1 MNPETVEAPLLR
13 VKDLRKTYRA
23 RGRKGGVVNAV
34 DGVTFDV
41 ERGKTFALVG
51 ESGCGKS
58 TTGRAIVQLEQSDSG
73 TVIYDGED
81 IGLLPKSERKHM
93 RRRIQMIFQ
102 DPYSSLNPHKT
113 VEQILVTP
121 LAVHGLAKGRRS
133 ERAAELLEI
142 VGLDPSHLSRLP
154 RDFSGGQRQ
163 RIGIARALAVE
174 PELLVCDEPVS
185 ALDVSVQAQVLNL
198 LVKLQDDLGL
208 TYVFISHDLSVVHH
222 LADHVGV
229 MYAGAIVE
237 TAPTDQLFSR
247 PLHPYTKA
255 LLSAIPDPDPT
266 HKGERIILGGEIRQS
281 EVSGCRFS
289 GRCPSAQAICHTD
302 APPVTT
308 IETGREVAC
317 HFWKELSTEPTSL
330 ARAAHESKNMESNLD

>member
-1 MNPETVEAPLLR
+1 MSGDISEAPLLQ
-13 VKDLRKTYRA
+13 VTDLRKSYRA
-23 RGRKGGVVNAV
+23 RGSGGGVVRAV
-34 DGVTFDV
+34 DGVTFSV
-41 ERGKTFALVG
+41 RRGTTFALVG

-58 TTGRAIVQLEQSDSG
+58 TTGRAIVQLERSDSG

-81 IGLLPKSERKHM
+81 IGSLPKSERKHM
-93 RRRIQMIFQ
+93 RRRVQMIFQ

-113 VEQILVTP
+113 VEQILVAP
-121 LAVHGLAKGRRS
+121 LIVHGLAKGRRR

-142 VGLDPSHLSRLP
+142 VGLDPTHLSRFP

-198 LVKLQDDLGL
+198 LVQLQEDLGL
-208 TYVFISHDLSVVHH
+208 TYVFISHDLSVVNH
-222 LADHVGV
+222 LADRVGV

-237 TAPTDQLFSR
+237 SASTEELFSN
-247 PLHPYTKA
+247 PTHPYTKA

-266 HKGERIILGGEIRQS
+266 HKGERIILGGEVRNS
-281 EVSGCRFS
+281 ASTGCRFS
-289 GRCPSAQAICHTD
+289 GRCPSVQSICLTE
-302 APPVTT
+302 APPVTVT
-308 IETGREVAC
+308 ETGREVAC
-317 HFWKELSTEPTSL
+317 HFWDVPTGRPAERQRLPLPTTKEGDS
-330 ARAAHESKNMESNLD
+330 D